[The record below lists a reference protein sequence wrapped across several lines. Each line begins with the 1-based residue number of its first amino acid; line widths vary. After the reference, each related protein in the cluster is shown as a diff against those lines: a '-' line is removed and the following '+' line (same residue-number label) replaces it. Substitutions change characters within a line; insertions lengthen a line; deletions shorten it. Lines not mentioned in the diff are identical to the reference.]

1 MKEKDLTLKGISVF
15 SGKLLEITVSRGR
28 IGRIIEIPEE
38 GDFPFI
44 APGFLDIQV
53 NGYAGI
59 DYSSEELTGSGMKK
73 VITRLAESGTTQ
85 HMPTIITS
93 PRERIVKNL
102 ETMADMAEKYP
113 EIGAAISGFHI
124 EGPFI
129 SKGNGPRGA
138 HDANYVRNPD
148 FGEFEAWQNAARG
161 KIKIVTLAPEKKGAI
176 DFIKKITDT
185 GVVAAIGHTDAP
197 AELIHTA
204 SRAGAR
210 LSTHLG
216 NGSHSLLP
224 RLDNYIWEQL
234 ANDKLC
240 ASIVTDGFHLPS
252 SVIKVFRRSKD
263 PSRLILVSDVSPLGG
278 LAPGKYRWGN
288 IKVEIHE
295 DGHLGLPGSSILAGS
310 GHMLDWDIPR
320 FMAATNCLLDEA
332 VRLCTENP
340 ARLLSL
346 PYTYGKLETGSP
358 ANLVLFR
365 VKEGSPRLEVE
376 QTIRNGKTVF
386 TVDAMTGSAP

>member
-1 MKEKDLTLKGISVF
+1 MKEKDLRLKGISVF
-15 SGKLLEITVSRGR
+15 SGKLLEVTVSQGR

-38 GDFPFI
+38 GDLPFI

-59 DYSSEELTGSGMKK
+59 DYSSEELTGSGMEK
-73 VITRLAESGTTQ
+73 VISRLAESGTTQ

-102 ETMADMAEKYP
+102 ETMSDEAEKDQ
-113 EIGAAISGFHI
+113 EIGAAVAGFHI

-138 HDANYVRNPD
+138 HDADYVRNPD

-161 KIKIVTLAPEKKGAI
+161 RIKIVTLAPEKKGAI
-176 DFIKKITDT
+176 DFIERITDT

-197 AELIHTA
+197 AELIHA
-204 SRAGAR
+204 AAKAGAR

-234 ANDKLC
+234 ANDELC

-252 SVIKVFRRSKD
+252 AVVKVFRRAKD

-310 GHMLDWDIPR
+310 GHMLDWDIPH
-320 FMAATNCLLDEA
+320 FMTATNSLLDEA

-365 VKEGSPRLEVE
+365 FQEGSPRLEVE

-386 TVDAMTGSAP
+386 AADTTTGPAP

>member
-1 MKEKDLTLKGISVF
+1 
-15 SGKLLEITVSRGR
+15 
-28 IGRIIEIPEE
+28 
-38 GDFPFI
+38 
-44 APGFLDIQV
+44 
-53 NGYAGI
+53 
-59 DYSSEELTGSGMKK
+59 
-73 VITRLAESGTTQ
+73 
-85 HMPTIITS
+85 
-93 PRERIVKNL
+93 
-102 ETMADMAEKYP
+102 
-113 EIGAAISGFHI
+113 
-124 EGPFI
+124 
-129 SKGNGPRGA
+129 
-138 HDANYVRNPD
+138 VRNPD

-161 KIKIVTLAPEKKGAI
+161 RIKIVTLAPEKKGAI
-176 DFIKKITDT
+176 DFIERITDT

-197 AELIHTA
+197 AELIHA
-204 SRAGAR
+204 AARAGAR

-234 ANDKLC
+234 ANDELC

-252 SVIKVFRRSKD
+252 AVVKVFRRAKD

-278 LAPGKYRWGN
+278 LKPGKYRWGN

-295 DGHLGLPGSSILAGS
+295 NGYLGLPGTSILAGS
-310 GHMLDWDIPR
+310 GHMLDWDIPH
-320 FMAATNCLLDEA
+320 FMAATNSLLDEA

-386 TVDAMTGSAP
+386 AAGTMTGPAP